1 MSYLL
6 PGVLLLNPTDI
17 KKSDKAV
24 VGSALNKGFFELK
37 QAPSV
42 VVPATAAV
50 WAVHSADVVNKGKSA
65 GSCGSVQDV
74 VQGAVHDMGPDLFS
88 AFDLVL
94 SQLHSGGSDVS
105 DGCTDRILH
114 RAAGHEM
121 PPQAAAL
128 SSGSRAAAGSH
139 GGIRE
144 QSRRQLR
151 VRVAQ
156 GNGMPMPCISPAA
169 MVMIQRYYALLRQQS
184 PGYGQG
190 EGAMEAGPHTLASL
204 LRMATA
210 CARLHMRNDVT
221 TMPDAILAI
230 YLLQESMRAK
240 VHVLSY
246 RLLCS
251 CDTNLHVSRL

>member
-1 MSYLL
+1 MFL
-6 PGVLLLNPTDI
+6 PGVFLLNPTDI
-17 KKSDKAV
+17 KKADKAV
-24 VGSALNKGFFELK
+24 VGSALNKGCFELK

-42 VVPATAAV
+42 LVPATAAV
-50 WAVHSADVVNKGKSA
+50 WAVHSADGVNKGKSA
-65 GSCGSVQDV
+65 GSSTSVQDV
-74 VQGAVHDMGPDLFS
+74 VQGAVHDMGSDLFS

-94 SQLHSGGSDVS
+94 SPTHSGGSNVS
-105 DGCTDRILH
+105 DGCTDRILN
-114 RAAGHEM
+114 RVARHELS
-121 PPQAAAL
+121 PQAAAL
-128 SSGSRAAAGSH
+128 ISGSEAAAGSG

-156 GNGMPMPCISPAA
+156 GSGMPMPCISPAA
-169 MVMIQRYYALLRQQS
+169 MVMIQRYYSLLRQQS
-184 PGYGQG
+184 PVYGQG

-240 VHVLSY
+240 VHMLFY
-246 RLLCS
+246 RLLYS
-251 CDTNLHVSRL
+251 WDINLHVSRL